1 MEEQKLR
8 SDVTKFH
15 KGVYAIIK
23 NDNQILL
30 IKKARGPYTGLFD
43 LPGGSPEKDEAPEQ
57 TLIREVKEETN
68 CDVKDYT
75 FWEEKTII
83 FSNFTKASGKTGV
96 LQHTGILFVAQVTGQ
111 PTEQG
116 DDLDSNGA
124 IWMSVDQL
132 SSDNATPFVLY
143 AKDV

>member
-68 CDVKDYT
+68 CDVASCT
-75 FWEEKTII
+75 FLEEKTII
-83 FSNFTKASGKTGV
+83 FIKNYNKKF
-96 LQHTGILFVAQVTGQ
+96 
-111 PTEQG
+111 
-116 DDLDSNGA
+116 
-124 IWMSVDQL
+124 
-132 SSDNATPFVLY
+132 
-143 AKDV
+143 